1 MGPSPDA
8 TRLAAPW
15 APVAEEGT
23 RFLKMV
29 IKLKFG
35 PVHRFDHIFIA
46 LLMFAPTMG
55 PRP

>member
-1 MGPSPDA
+1 MGSSPDA

-46 LLMFAPTMG
+46 FLMFAPTMG